1 MKKGGK
7 NQDVYRGR
15 EKQESCRKPCPPP
28 LGFRTSG
35 GLRRRKA
42 RGPNGPECGPRRL
55 LLRPRSSFLRLCSRS
70 RFQRI
75 PVETHLLP
83 SSPGAWRQPAK
94 QETTA
99 AAPARDRQR
108 RLLGQPSPLHVGGRR
123 APLGRAAPRPA
134 LPSPAPR
141 PPARAP
147 DALARAALRDSEDTS
162 GGAGGSFSPVSPAL
176 R

>member
-75 PVETHLLP
+75 PVETHLP